1 MKNPLSC
8 RIVIIFSLCY
18 HKRKKYVGKEV
29 REIIDTK
36 GLKSSCF
43 NGSYKEL
50 VDLIGH
56 DNTLILYENY
66 AGQYL
71 SLPKKLIAEEYL
83 HKLILSEYDGTN
95 AKKLARKYGYTY
107 SWIQKILKKLKEVE
121 AEEKIT

>member
-1 MKNPLSC
+1 M
-8 RIVIIFSLCY
+8 
-18 HKRKKYVGKEV
+18 

-36 GLKSSCF
+36 KLKSSCF

-50 VDLIGH
+50 IELIGH
-56 DNTLILYENY
+56 DHTIILYENY

-83 HKLILSEYDGTN
+83 HRLILEEYDGTN

-107 SWIQKILKKLKEVE
+107 SWIQKLLKKLREKK
-121 AEEKIT
+121 AESQTNQTEGETPL